1 MTAQKKPVTAPQ
13 LVNRVLVVVA
23 IALCI
28 CGIVFAFLSIHGH
41 IPGVQ
46 EAVPCGSVMH
56 SRVDEYSKTS
66 IDMMTT
72 PDKLVFG
79 SDKAAACSDAMN
91 SRQPLVYGFFG
102 AAVLLGLVAA
112 TIAWSIRTPKA
123 KPPTVA

>member
-72 PDKLVFG
+72 PDKLV
-79 SDKAAACSDAMN
+79 
-91 SRQPLVYGFFG
+91 YGFFG